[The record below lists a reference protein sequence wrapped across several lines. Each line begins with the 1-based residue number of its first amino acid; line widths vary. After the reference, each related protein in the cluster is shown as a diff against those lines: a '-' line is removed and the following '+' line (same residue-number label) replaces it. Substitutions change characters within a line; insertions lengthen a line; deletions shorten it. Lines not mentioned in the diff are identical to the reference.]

1 MQFFLGII
9 TIQRL
14 QTMFIKGAGPSLD
27 YVYFNQYNKYNLINT
42 KAASKVNLFCGKPQ
56 MSLKY

>member
-1 MQFFLGII
+1 
-9 TIQRL
+9 
-14 QTMFIKGAGPSLD
+14 MFIKGEGPSLD